1 MEKEIGERCRDRD
14 RDRDREEKGRE
25 RARKGQKGTERD
37 RKRQKGTKE
46 RHKLTNT
53 QYARHHSVNK
63 SMNQSW
69 RSLVLSEGRDTST
82 ALDASGPSPDSLGLT
97 ASCP

>member
-1 MEKEIGERCRDRD
+1 MRLKVLGLLH
-14 RDRDREEKGRE
+14 RDREEKGRE
-25 RARKGQKGTERD
+25 RARKGEKGTERD
-37 RKRQKGTKE
+37 REGQKETERDRKE

-69 RSLVLSEGRDTST
+69 RSVVLSEGRDTST